1 MLTGVTVRWRCKIAR
16 AFKNKKVSKAALVL
30 AAIYKKYG
38 VFKYQKVLQ
47 CGNGPEFKSDATYLL
62 EKDNADL
69 PAQS

>member
-1 MLTGVTVRWRCKIAR
+1 M
-16 AFKNKKVSKAALVL
+16 SKAALVL